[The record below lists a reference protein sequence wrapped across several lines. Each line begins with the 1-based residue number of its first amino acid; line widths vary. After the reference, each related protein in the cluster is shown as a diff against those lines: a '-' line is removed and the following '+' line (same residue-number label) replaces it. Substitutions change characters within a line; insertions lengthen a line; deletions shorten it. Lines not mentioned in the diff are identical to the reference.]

1 MSEWIQHIR
10 RYANDRGITYGCAL
24 SDPNCSITYQAKKL
38 TDIRRKDLMELGRK
52 VIKSRIDKNTYVKQL
67 KETTGMMKED
77 VNVAK
82 KPKIVITGEKKTIK
96 RPKKKILII
105 EEDEVVVRPRAN
117 TLPTE
122 ETLAERAKKSRKP
135 RTPKYATEEER
146 KKAKLEQTLASNKR
160 RYEEKKQNKNKVDNK
175 ID

>member
-1 MSEWIQHIR
+1 MSKWIQHIR
-10 RYANDRGITYGCAL
+10 EFAKEKGLTYGCAL
-24 SDPNCSITYQAKKL
+24 SDPDCSITYQAKKL
-38 TDIRRKDLMELGRK
+38 RKKTSVSSNRVGLNAKLNNK
-52 VIKSRIDKNTYVKQL
+52 FVQNQL

-82 KPKIVITGEKKTIK
+82 KPKIVVTGAK
-96 RPKKKILII
+96 RPKKKLII
-105 EEDEVVVRPRAN
+105 EEEEEVRPRAN

-122 ETLAERAKKSRKP
+122 ETLAERAKKPRKA
-135 RTPKYATEEER
+135 RTPKYTTEEER

-160 RYEEKKQNKNKVDNK
+160 RYEEKKQNKNKIDNK

>member
-1 MSEWIQHIR
+1 MSAWIQHIR
-10 RYANDRGITYGCAL
+10 EFAKSKNLTYGCAL
-24 SDPNCSITYQAKKL
+24 SDPDCSITYQAKKL
-38 TDIRRKDLMELGRK
+38 SNLKKKESNSANKTALNAKLNNK
-52 VIKSRIDKNTYVKQL
+52 FVQNQL
-67 KETTGMMKED
+67 KETLGMMKED

-82 KPKIVITGEKKTIK
+82 KKKPKIVISGDK
-96 RPKKKILII
+96 RPKKKMLII
-105 EEDEVVVRPRAN
+105 EEEEEPRPRAN

-122 ETLAERAKKSRKP
+122 ETLAERAKKARKP

-160 RYEEKKQNKNKVDNK
+160 RYEEKKMNKNKVDNK